1 MVCHSLLLLSEDT
14 SSRVA
19 PPDNR
24 ARFGI
29 VASKAV
35 GNAPTRN
42 RVRRRLRE
50 ISREIMVQP
59 LGDVVIRA
67 LPGSA
72 EASWD
77 QLRSEVR
84 KLLGVTVQ

>member
-1 MVCHSLLLLSEDT
+1 MVCHSIFWQSEDISSLAPT
-14 SSRVA
+14 SGI
-19 PPDNR
+19 R

-42 RVRRRLRE
+42 RVRRQLRE
-50 ISREIMVQP
+50 ISREIMANPV
-59 LGDVVIRA
+59 GDVVIRA

-77 QLRSEVR
+77 QLRAEVR
-84 KLLGVTVQ
+84 TLLGVAVQ